1 MPAARNRSTPPIF
14 FSDDMDLTLD
24 PIECRVVGALAE
36 KALAT
41 PDYYPMTLNSLV
53 AACNQKTGRD
63 PVTDLGG
70 DDVARALDHL
80 MRQNLAGTSE
90 RAGSRTTKYRHLLD
104 HHFGLDEAGVAA
116 LAVLMLRGPQTVGEV
131 RSRTSRLHEFESLNE
146 AEATLRDLAER
157 DDPLVTELPVQPG
170 RKEARWAHLLAG
182 EPEVEAEDVPAPA
195 LSAAMQAARAEGDR
209 IEALEERIETLEVEL
224 QRVLEEFDQF
234 RSQFE

>member
-1 MPAARNRSTPPIF
+1 
-14 FSDDMDLTLD
+14 MDFTLD

-41 PDYYPMTLNSLV
+41 PDYYPMTLNGLV

-63 PVTDLGG
+63 PVMDLGD

-90 RAGSRTTKYRHLLD
+90 RAGSRSTKYRHLLD

-116 LAVLMLRGPQTVGEV
+116 LAVLLLRGPQTVGEV
-131 RSRTSRLHEFESLNE
+131 RSRTGRLHEFESLDA
-146 AEATLRDLAER
+146 AEATLRSLAER
-157 DDPLVTELPVQPG
+157 DEPLAVELPVQPG

-182 EPEVEAEDVPAPA
+182 QPEVDAEETPAPTF
-195 LSAAMQAARAEGDR
+195 SAAMQAARSEGDR
-209 IEALEERIETLEVEL
+209 IEALEARVEALEDEL
-224 QRVLEEFDQF
+224 RAVQSAFAAF
-234 RSQFE
+234 SSQFE